1 MFFFVVIEGLVS
13 LSEMVPQGDGWA
25 CYFEFKNAL
34 INVEN
39 ETFLSPANI
48 HGHKSGSSAVS
59 YHALAG
65 HTN

>member
-1 MFFFVVIEGLVS
+1 
-13 LSEMVPQGDGWA
+13 MVPQGDGWA

-48 HGHKSGSSAVS
+48 HGHKFGSSAVS
-59 YHALAG
+59 FPALAG